1 MKTHFAIVAFFTL
14 AATVLVS
21 CEKQQEA
28 EKEKKAYDSFVIKG
42 IEVNTGSKLHW
53 ETDGVANFLFWDAE
67 GDDNLQINGVD
78 FYIVGPDTDDGAG
91 DWRTMSTSGEG
102 VGPIDDKY
110 FYICYKGNA
119 GEVPLDLEFYEG
131 DNQYGFG
138 NGDATQT
145 IPLVSVTED
154 NNITLRPACA
164 LLRVIASSDV
174 EVRMEIKDE
183 TGMYNWSDFV
193 RGGIVDPSTALF
205 ISSDAPIGAYDEI
218 LPSGALSD
226 PASGVYTFI
235 LPMAEESVTVDGF
248 VFFLGDEDIPTKPES
263 IKIERGHLYN
273 VDLRSN

>member
-1 MKTHFAIVAFFTL
+1 MKKHFAIVAFFTL

-42 IEVNTGSKLHW
+42 IEMNTGSKLHW
-53 ETDGVANFLFWDAE
+53 ETDGVANFLFWDTE
-67 GDDNLQINGVD
+67 GEDYLQINGAD
-78 FYIVGPDTDDGAG
+78 FYIVGPDTEEGDG
-91 DWRTMSTSGEG
+91 DWRTMSLSGEG
-102 VGPIDDKY
+102 VEPIDDKY
-110 FYICYKGNA
+110 FYICYKGIA
-119 GEVPLDLEFYEG
+119 GEVPLEFSEG

-138 NGDATQT
+138 GGDATQI

-174 EVRMEIKDE
+174 EVRMEIKE
-183 TGMYNWSDFV
+183 EAGMYNGVDFV
-193 RGGIVDPSTALF
+193 RGGIVDPSMALF
-205 ISSDAPIGAYDEI
+205 ISSDDPIGVYEEI

>member
-1 MKTHFAIVAFFTL
+1 MKKHFAIVAFFTL

-67 GDDNLQINGVD
+67 GDDNLQINGVE

-91 DWRTMSTSGEG
+91 DWRTMSTSGG

-119 GEVPLDLEFYEG
+119 GEVPLDLEFLEG
-131 DNQYGFG
+131 NRYGFG
-138 NGDATQT
+138 GDATQT

-164 LLRVIASSDV
+164 LLRVIASSYVDV
-174 EVRMEIKDE
+174 IMGIKDE
-183 TGMYNWSDFV
+183 TGMYNGSDFV
-193 RGGIVDPSTALF
+193 WGGIVDPSTALF
-205 ISSDAPIGAYDEI
+205 ISSDAPIEAYDVI
-218 LPSGALSD
+218 SPSGALSD

-235 LPMAEESVTVDGF
+235 LPMAEESVTVEGF
-248 VFFLGDEDIPTKPES
+248 VFYLDGEDIPTTPES

>member
-1 MKTHFAIVAFFTL
+1 MKKHFAIVAFFTL

-53 ETDGVANFLFWDAE
+53 ETDGVANFLFWDTE
-67 GDDNLQINGVD
+67 GDDNLQINGAD
-78 FYIVGPDTDDGAG
+78 FYIVGPDTEEGDGA
-91 DWRTMSTSGEG
+91 WRTMSTSGEG

-110 FYICYKGNA
+110 FYICYKGNT
-119 GEVPLDLEFYEG
+119 GEVSLDSLEFLEG
-131 DNQYGFG
+131 NQYDFG
-138 NGDATQT
+138 GDATQT

-174 EVRMEIKDE
+174 EVKMEIKD
-183 TGMYNWSDFV
+183 TGMYNGADFV

-205 ISSDAPIGAYDEI
+205 IPSDAPIGAYEEI
-218 LPSGALSD
+218 SPSGALSD

-235 LPMAEESVTVDGF
+235 LPMAEESVTVEGF